1 MDTTFITRERK
12 PTTFELKYLEK
23 IGNSKE
29 KRNALSL
36 ISPEL
41 QDKERETEEAD
52 QKLAETKMKFE
63 KWRTQFQVKK
73 KELEAQNMALMEKK
87 KTFDKAAIVQQ
98 NEITSCKEKEKEA
111 KKAIAQ
117 ISQELTEISSPE
129 EELRHENDALIKEIS
144 ELQPDADYLQ
154 NVVLG
159 SHAYDNPDSILNRHK
174 TLMKGRKEYLEKYK
188 SLIAHKGDDEAEL
201 KDELIR
207 QKTRLIDSTMKF
219 NAAISQVNNTRKKNT
234 FVKTAMIKD
243 VQRFEEKSLEVSTIK
258 NSIRTIY
265 ARAIEMS
272 KRPADR
278 LRNKTDKEEE
288 MMLYIQDRFS
298 DLSSIIEKWNS
309 DLHQSQN

>member
-23 IGNSKE
+23 IGASKE

-36 ISPEL
+36 ISPEV

-52 QKLAETKMKFE
+52 QQLAETKMKFE

-87 KTFDKAAIVQQ
+87 KSFDKAALVQQ
-98 NEITSCKEKEKEA
+98 NEIQNCREKEKDA
-111 KKAIAQ
+111 KRAIAQ
-117 ISQELTEISSPE
+117 ISEELNEISSQE
-129 EELRHENDALIKEIS
+129 EELRNENDALIKEIA
-144 ELQPDADYLQ
+144 ELQPYADYLQ

-159 SHAYDNPDSILNRHK
+159 SHEYDNPDAILNRHK
-174 TLMKGRKEYLEKYK
+174 TLVKGRKEYLEKYK
-188 SLIAHKGDDEAEL
+188 SLVAHKGDDEAEL
-201 KDELIR
+201 RDELIR
-207 QKTRLIDSTMKF
+207 QKTKLVDSTMKF
-219 NAAISQVNNTRKKNT
+219 NAAMSQVNNTKKKNT

-265 ARAIEMS
+265 ARAIGMS

-278 LRNKTDKEEE
+278 LRNKTEKEEE
-288 MMLYIQDRFS
+288 MMLYIQDRFH
-298 DLSSIIEKWNS
+298 DLSAIIEKWTN
-309 DLHQSQN
+309 DLHQNQN